1 MFLKARDVDVL
12 YVILNRNYSFTD
24 IDKDIPQTSENPC
37 VPSPCGPF
45 ATCSGYAG
53 VSTCTCLENYIG
65 SPPNCRPECT
75 VDSECNNNRACLRQK
90 CRDPC
95 LGSCGIG
102 AQCLVINH
110 MAVCLCPKG
119 YTGDAFAN
127 CFLEPSRKPYS
138 YYFVIYHPYD
148 RYSLISTML
157 KINEKKFE
165 NNFNNS
171 ANAIGQFF
179 LSEISDRF
187 LAHAD
192 SRLKR
197 K

>member
-1 MFLKARDVDVL
+1 
-12 YVILNRNYSFTD
+12 VILNKNYSFTD
-24 IDKDIPQTSENPC
+24 IDKDIPQTPENPC

-45 ATCSGYAG
+45 ATCRGYAG
-53 VSTCTCLENYIG
+53 VPTCTCLENYIG

-75 VDSECNNNRACLRQK
+75 IDSECNNNRACLRQK

-127 CFLEPSRKPYS
+127 CFPEPSRKHL
-138 YYFVIYHPYD
+138 FLLF
-148 RYSLISTML
+148 RNISSIRSIKPCIHDA
-157 KINEKKFE
+157 KIDKKKFE